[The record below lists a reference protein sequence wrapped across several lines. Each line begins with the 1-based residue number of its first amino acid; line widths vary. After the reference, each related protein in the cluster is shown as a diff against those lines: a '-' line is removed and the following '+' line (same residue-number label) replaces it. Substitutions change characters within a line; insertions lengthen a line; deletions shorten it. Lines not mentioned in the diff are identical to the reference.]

1 MTHRFL
7 QAAST
12 TRRILFFL
20 SATPTSNL
28 THLDE
33 PTMENKETIICWFYN
48 DKSSFH
54 VDICPEKTISHLKE
68 AILAKEPSISV
79 TSASQ
84 LQLWVANID
93 DTEEAMG
100 SFSFDGLKTELK
112 ELAEEPNSLIKSEKL
127 QATIADLEQRL
138 NEQIQIVN
146 SADRNPLP

>member
-12 TRRILFFL
+12 ARRILFFL

-100 SFSFDGLKTELK
+100 SFSFDGLKVLRGSDE
-112 ELAEEPNSLIKSEKL
+112 IKKHFL
-127 QATIADLEQRL
+127 RGFVKNTIHFAIERPGKQHSFILSTH
-138 NEQIQIVN
+138 IC
-146 SADRNPLP
+146 